1 MKSQTKKVGTN
12 KVTKKKATP
21 KKASPVNV
29 GIKKEYLKSKKAVK
43 VTFRLPKI
51 AASGAKNVHIVGDFN
66 DWSVYANPM
75 KKLKKGEY
83 TVTLELKSGKEY
95 QFRYIVDESRWEND
109 WNADKYVKSPFGTD
123 NSVVI
128 V

>member
-1 MKSQTKKVGTN
+1 
-12 KVTKKKATP
+12 
-21 KKASPVNV
+21 
-29 GIKKEYLKSKKAVK
+29 
-43 VTFRLPKI
+43 
-51 AASGAKNVHIVGDFN
+51 
-66 DWSVYANPM
+66 M

-95 QFRYIVDESRWEND
+95 QFRYLVDESRWEND